1 MQPGTHEAFDKIVLG
16 GLLVANGMPRW
27 DDLLKPKDSQAI
39 QAWLITEQAKVRAEE
54 LEKKRLGIP
63 LDAPSAAILSNY

>member
-1 MQPGTHEAFDKIVLG
+1 MQPGTHEAFDKIVLE

-27 DDLLKPKDSQAI
+27 DDLLKPEDSLAI

-54 LEKKRLGIP
+54 LEKKRRGIP